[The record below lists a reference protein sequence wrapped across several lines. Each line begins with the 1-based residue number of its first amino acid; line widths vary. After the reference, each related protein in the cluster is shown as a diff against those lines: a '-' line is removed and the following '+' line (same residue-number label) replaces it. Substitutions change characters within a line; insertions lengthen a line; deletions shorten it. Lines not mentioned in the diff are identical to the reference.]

1 MSTCRRPRSPY
12 PEEFRANAV
21 KLLRSSGK
29 TIPELSREL
38 GCSTESLRNW
48 SKQAD
53 LDAGRRKDGLTSEE
67 REELA
72 RLRRENKVLAE
83 EREIL
88 KKAAVSSTRQRNV
101 ALKRSGR
108 GAVGEGLARTSVEP
122 PRDRIELGL
131 AATTKR

>member
-1 MSTCRRPRSPY
+1 MPKTRSPY

-29 TIPELSREL
+29 TIPELAREL

-67 REELA
+67 RTELA

-88 KKAAVSSTRQRNV
+88 KKAAAFFATETGRTR
-101 ALKRSGR
+101 
-108 GAVGEGLARTSVEP
+108 
-122 PRDRIELGL
+122 
-131 AATTKR
+131 

>member
-1 MSTCRRPRSPY
+1 MPKTRPPY

-29 TIPELSREL
+29 TIPELSRDL

-67 REELA
+67 REEFGK
-72 RLRRENKVLAE
+72 LRRQVKVLEE
-83 EREIL
+83 ERAIL
-88 KKAAVSSTRQRNV
+88 LKAAAFFATETGRTR
-101 ALKRSGR
+101 
-108 GAVGEGLARTSVEP
+108 
-122 PRDRIELGL
+122 
-131 AATTKR
+131 